1 MSFWS
6 YWYFHIPNFVLA
18 ALMYTLMGR
27 IVLGLFV
34 PPDWDN
40 YIWRFFTRTTDPF
53 LKLVRGITPEVLGHG
68 VVMVF
73 GVLWLMALRLAWLLI
88 LLRLGLAPVSGGPEG
103 S

>member
-18 ALMYTLMGR
+18 ALMYTLLGR
-27 IVLGLFV
+27 MVLGLFV
-34 PPDWDN
+34 PADWDN
-40 YIWRFFTRTTDPF
+40 YIWRFFRRATDPF
-53 LKLVRGITPEVLGHG
+53 LGLVRAGTPQVLGHG

-88 LLRLGLAPVSGGPEG
+88 LLRLGLAPVAGAQGG
-103 S
+103 